1 MNLQAHDFDALDAYW
16 RGNLPDTQRQDLEN
30 RLKREP
36 EFKQAAQQF
45 QLTVYALRAA
55 QEREAYDYLT
65 HLRQSLPAVT
75 VGAPALQPSFVAR
88 HRTALMA
95 LAAAFVGILVVWV
108 NYRPNAS
115 PLDATSGVHDYFA
128 QGEGLRRASSND
140 LLYAQAIQDAA
151 QGRYE
156 EAIPIFKAQYESFQD
171 TSALFQ
177 LGMAQLGAKHL
188 DSAIESLE
196 KCSKHPE
203 LNIKASFYL
212 ALALM
217 EKDPKDARARQLL
230 QMIAN
235 TSGDYGGLAK
245 EIMVNAKW

>member
-16 RGNLPDTQRQDLEN
+16 RGNLPETQRQDLEN
-30 RLKREP
+30 RLKRDP

-65 HLRQSLPAVT
+65 HLRQRLPAVA
-75 VGAPALQPSFVAR
+75 VDAPALRPSFIAR
-88 HRTALMA
+88 HRGAMLA

-108 NYRPNAS
+108 NYRPNAV
-115 PLDATSGVHDYFA
+115 PLDAASHVNDYFA

-140 LLYAQAIQDAA
+140 LSYAQAIQDAA

-156 EAIPIFKAQYESFQD
+156 QAIPIFRAQYETFRD

-177 LGMAQLGAKHL
+177 LGMAQLGAKQL
-188 DSAIESLE
+188 EPAIQNLE
-196 KCSKHPE
+196 KCSQHPE
-203 LNIKASFYL
+203 LHVKASFYL

-230 QMIAN
+230 QTIAN
-235 TSGDYGGLAK
+235 TPGDYGVLAR
-245 EIMVNAKW
+245 ELMEHYKW